1 MSLVGGSNSGDWRL
15 EIAGEKKLSRIGI
28 IDIGSNSVRMVVF
41 ASQTSLPIPI
51 FNEKVTCGLGRDIGK
66 TNLLNPEGCNLAL
79 QTLERFCGMAKEMQ
93 IEILKI
99 IATSAVREAN
109 DGKKFAKKI
118 ERSFGHKVN
127 ILTGNI
133 EAELCAKGVLGA
145 NPRADGLLGDMGGG
159 SLELV
164 SLNHGSSG
172 KNTTLPLGHLRIA
185 DAIKQSGCD
194 ANAIIDEHLKKIGW
208 LSDCEGKDFYLVGGI
223 WRAVARIYIQQK
235 DYPIK
240 IIDNLII
247 NKRDAI
253 AITEV
258 ISKLSR
264 NSLKKITSVGK
275 RRIDTLPAATLVLRR
290 IIDKISPKRLI
301 FSSYGIREGKF
312 FEMAPPELMDQ
323 DPLIS
328 ACEYYGFQA
337 GRFSVSRDEVFSW
350 VKVIFKGIEPRAKR
364 LVEAACLL
372 GDIGWSEHPD
382 YRAIHSFTRVLRLP
396 IAGITHRERV
406 ILALSIYH
414 RYDGDR
420 YGQEIT
426 IATKLIDQKDRDL
439 AFMLGSVLKLAH
451 KLSGGVPE
459 LLIQTKLV
467 KTENGYV
474 VDFSNKEHLFNTKY
488 VANLL
493 SKINRQIRSLDFFE
507 L

>member
-1 MSLVGGSNSGDWRL
+1 MSLAGGRDGVDWRL
-15 EIAGEKKLSRIGI
+15 EANDDKRLSRIGI

-41 ASQTSLPIPI
+41 ASQTRLPIPI

-66 TNLLNPEGCNLAL
+66 TNQLNPEGCDLAL

-93 IEILKI
+93 MDTLKI
-99 IATSAVREAN
+99 IATSAVREAH
-109 DGKKFAKKI
+109 DGERFAKKI
-118 ERSFGHKVN
+118 EKFFGHKVN
-127 ILTGNI
+127 ILTGSV

-145 NPRADGLLGDMGGG
+145 NPEADGLLGDMGGG

-164 SLNHGSSG
+164 SLNQGSTG
-172 KNTTLPLGHLRIA
+172 KTTTLPLGHLRIS
-185 DAIKQSGCD
+185 DAVEKSGCD
-194 ANAIIDEHLKKIGW
+194 ANTIIDEHLKKIEW
-208 LSDCEGKDFYLVGGI
+208 LSDLDKKDFYLVGGI
-223 WRAVARIYIQQK
+223 WRAIARIYIQQK

-247 NKRDAI
+247 NKQDAI

-264 NSLKKITSVGK
+264 NSLKKITSIGR
-275 RRIDTLPAATLVLRR
+275 RRIDTLPIATLVLRR

-350 VKVIFKGIEPRAKR
+350 VKVIFKGIDPREKR

-382 YRAIHSFTRVLRLP
+382 YRAVHSFTRVLRLP

-406 ILALSIYH
+406 LLALSIYH
-414 RYDGDR
+414 RYDGDE
-420 YGQEIT
+420 YGPEIT
-426 IATKLIDQKDRDL
+426 LTTNLIDHKDRDL
-439 AFMLGSVLKLAH
+439 AFILGSVLKLAH
-451 KLSGGVPE
+451 KLSGGVPG

-467 KTENGYV
+467 KTENGYF

-488 VANLL
+488 AANLV
-493 SKINRQIRSLDFFE
+493 SKINRHIRSLDFC
-507 L
+507 